1 MSEII
6 VREAKEQ
13 DVESVAEMVARLKV
27 LNEELD
33 PHFKVVD
40 NLEEEARAYA
50 REVITSEKHI
60 TLVAEDKKEA
70 KPVGLIVAE
79 LQDRRFYKPRLKAL
93 ITDFYVKP
101 LYRRRRLGTL
111 LLEKLVAE
119 ARKRGAGIVTA
130 VFPAN
135 NKIAEEFYT
144 SHGFRDLQTEKY
156 KQVD

>member
-1 MSEII
+1 MI
-6 VREAKEQ
+6 REARGE

-33 PHFKVVD
+33 PNFKVVE
-40 NLEEEARAYA
+40 NLEEEARRYA
-50 REVITSEKHI
+50 EEVIGSPDHI
-60 TLVAEDKKEA
+60 VLVAEDRAEGKT
-70 KPVGLIVAE
+70 VGLIIAE
-79 LQDRRFYKPRLKAL
+79 VSDRRFYKPRKKAL

-111 LLEKLVAE
+111 LFEKLVTE
-119 ARKRGAGIVTA
+119 ARRRGAGIVTA
-130 VFPAN
+130 IFPAN

-144 SHGFRDLQTEKY
+144 SHGFRDLQVEKY

>member
-1 MSEII
+1 MI
-6 VREAKEQ
+6 REARGE

-33 PHFKVVD
+33 PNFKVVD
-40 NLEEEARAYA
+40 NLEEEAHRYA
-50 REVITSEKHI
+50 EEVIGSPDHI
-60 TLVAEDKKEA
+60 VLVAEDRAEGKT
-70 KPVGLIVAE
+70 VGLIIAE
-79 LQDRRFYKPRLKAL
+79 VSDRRFYKPRKKAL

-111 LLEKLVAE
+111 LFEKLVTE
-119 ARKRGAGIVTA
+119 ARRRGAGIVTA
-130 VFPAN
+130 IFPAN

-144 SHGFRDLQTEKY
+144 SHGFRDLQVEKY

>member
-1 MSEII
+1 MI
-6 VREAKEQ
+6 REARGE

-33 PHFKVVD
+33 PNFKVVD
-40 NLEEEARAYA
+40 NLEEEARRYA
-50 REVITSEKHI
+50 EEVIGSPDHI
-60 TLVAEDKKEA
+60 VLVAEDRAEGKT
-70 KPVGLIVAE
+70 VGLIIAE
-79 LQDRRFYKPRLKAL
+79 VSDRRFYKPRKKAL

-111 LLEKLVAE
+111 LFEKLVTE
-119 ARKRGAGIVTA
+119 ARRRGAGIVTA
-130 VFPAN
+130 IFPAN

-144 SHGFRDLQTEKY
+144 SHGFRDLQVEKY